1 MYNGQIGQGCPH
13 IEVNNVDY
21 QLHDIDHFNYNLY
34 NFYNKNIF
42 FRGPHNIDI
51 NNDKFF
57 VSIGAAQSF
66 GRAVK
71 NDFNSIIEQNINLKH
86 INMGIGGVG
95 YEFYNNKF
103 LLNIINKAEF
113 VIINT
118 MSPRSINFD
127 NYISNGSVNFH
138 IPETNSYLYWRRFY
152 KEYLVNKG
160 LTDDVISEKIY
171 KNYFEQLLSLIKK
184 INSEIIFIYLNTKGN
199 NENIEIFPQYFNKK
213 YLENLKKIV
222 GNYISVSS
230 ENYKNELRSYYPNQ
244 LSNEIVSR
252 LILKYLNLKNNYL
265 FSHFKLSQSYKYIN
279 DLINSDNYKEFILS
293 KFNVDDSINE
303 NAELLIP
310 KIIHQTGPDN
320 YKENELSVKSI
331 ESFKSVY
338 NDWEHKFWTDNDIE
352 KFIKDEFEWF
362 YDCWKN
368 LPYPIMK
375 FDAVRYCWLYKFGG
389 MYTDIDTEPGIRNDK
404 YLTGKEVILI
414 INREKIFNENRFDE
428 LHVDN
433 WWMCS
438 SPNQEIW
445 LDMIHYIKNYNHN
458 YGKHFDIL
466 YRTGPYGLGLVVANY
481 IMKNG
486 DEKIKFLSRDKSN
499 ALLRESRTDI
509 DKTYLIV
516 HRSEGSWAQKI

>member
-1 MYNGQIGQGCPH
+1 MPGTKYYIFG
-13 IEVNNVDY
+13 NVPK
-21 QLHDIDHFNYNLY
+21 NYDVVIL
-34 NFYNKNIF
+34 
-42 FRGPHNIDI
+42 
-51 NNDKFF
+51 
-57 VSIGAAQSF
+57 SAAQLTGRFCKVSLADHITKHF
-66 GRAVK
+66 GLK
-71 NDFNSIIEQNINLKH
+71 CLNLS
-86 INMGIGGVG
+86 IGGVSAN
-95 YEFYNNKF
+95 YYNNEVFYEIINKSKIV
-103 LLNIINKAEF
+103 LLNIFSGRSVKSKYYDCIGDCIYIDKKTNDKIYWYDAFKKMSKSLTLEELDAIIEEMNISWLNEYNILLDNIKIPVLFTCFNKIPNYNFSFNNEKK
-113 VIINT
+113 IIN
-118 MSPRSINFD
+118 SGAFPQLVKNSCYKKLLKRIDYSIEYEASGINTLGNFVD
-127 NYISNGSVNFH
+127 KYY
-138 IPETNSYLYWRRFY
+138 PT
-152 KEYLVNKG
+152 
-160 LTDDVISEKIY
+160 
-171 KNYFEQLLSLIKK
+171 
-184 INSEIIFIYLNTKGN
+184 
-199 NENIEIFPQYFNKK
+199 NENINDLFHLVKDKIYQIFID
-213 YLENLKKIV
+213 NL
-222 GNYISVSS
+222 S
-230 ENYKNELRSYYPNQ
+230 
-244 LSNEIVSR
+244 
-252 LILKYLNLKNNYL
+252 NNYL

-279 DLINSDNYKEFILS
+279 ELINSDNYKEFVLS

-352 KFIKDEFEWF
+352 KFIKEEFEWF

-499 ALLRESRTDI
+499 ALLRESRTNI

-516 HRSEGSWAQKI
+516 HRSEGSWVKKI